1 MQKSKISGILMI
13 SSAIILTVL
22 VIGYAVLFSIFGIN
36 SSGSFLMIAPLL
48 VISIALIIA
57 LSFLLRA
64 GIKQIKK
71 PQSDQGSK

>member
-13 SSAIILTVL
+13 FSAIILMIL

-36 SSGSFLMIAPLL
+36 SGGSFLMITPLL
-48 VISIALIIA
+48 IIVIALIVA

-64 GIKQIKK
+64 GIKQLKK
-71 PQSDQGSK
+71 